1 MKKASA
7 KRSQMPTFIEPCLA
21 TLAAKPP
28 DSAQWAHEIKFDGYR
43 LQARIDNGKV
53 QLLTRSGL
61 DWTEKFGG
69 LAQALLTLKVTS
81 AIIDGEVV
89 VEDDRGASSFVQLV
103 SDLKARRS
111 ARMVFFAFDLLFLEG
126 TDTRALPLADRKSL
140 LRRLVARRK
149 NGGQVRFS
157 DHVQCIGATMLAE
170 ACKLGLEGI
179 ISKRLDKPYRSGRG
193 VDWLKAK
200 CILTD
205 EFVIAGYLDSTA
217 IKDAVGALVV
227 GFYEGK
233 RLIYAGRVGTGF
245 NRRVAGDLWQQLH
258 KLRKDTSAFATPVE
272 AVRAKGVVWVK
283 SSLVAQVE
291 YRTWTAEGI
300 LRHASFKAL
309 REDKPATQVRDPRP
323 RSTG

>member
-1 MKKASA
+1 MSKASA
-7 KRSQMPTFIEPCLA
+7 KRAPMPAFIEPCLA
-21 TLAAKPP
+21 TLTAEPP
-28 DSAQWAHEIKFDGYR
+28 ASAQWAHEIKFDGYR
-43 LQARIDNGKV
+43 LQARIDYGKV

-69 LAQALLTLKVTS
+69 LAQALLPLKVTS

-89 VEDDRGASSFVQLV
+89 VEDEKGASSFAELV

-111 ARMVFFAFDLLFLEG
+111 GRMVFFAFDLLFLEG
-126 TDTRALPLADRKSL
+126 TDTRTLPLADRKSL
-140 LRRLVARRK
+140 LKRLVTGRK
-149 NGGQVRFS
+149 KGGQVRFS
-157 DHVQCIGATMLAE
+157 DHVQGNGATTLAE

-200 CILTD
+200 CIQTD
-205 EFVIAGYLDSTA
+205 EFVIGGYLDSTA

-227 GFYEGK
+227 GFYGGK

-245 NRRVAGDLWQQLH
+245 NRRVAGELWRQLQV
-258 KLRKDTSAFATPVE
+258 LQTDRSAFSTSID
-272 AVRAKGVVWVK
+272 AVQAKGVVWVRPK
-283 SSLVAQVE
+283 LVAQVE
-291 YRTWTAEGI
+291 YRAWTGDGI

-309 REDKPATQVRDPRP
+309 RDDKNATLVSDPR
-323 RSTG
+323 